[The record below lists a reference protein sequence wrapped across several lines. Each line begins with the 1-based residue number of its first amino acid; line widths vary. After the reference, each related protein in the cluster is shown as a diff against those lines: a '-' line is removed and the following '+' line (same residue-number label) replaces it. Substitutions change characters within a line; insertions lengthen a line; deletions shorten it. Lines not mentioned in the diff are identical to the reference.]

1 MMHFANSIQTHSAGL
16 GEFVLSEPIDR
27 RSICGSRG
35 SMSILV
41 TFRKQLTNE
50 TLEVS
55 IPKGRAFLTS
65 TIVSPFDDAS
75 VVTVIEVTSDA
86 PRHCYEIK
94 IGQ

>member
-1 MMHFANSIQTHSAGL
+1 
-16 GEFVLSEPIDR
+16 
-27 RSICGSRG
+27 
-35 SMSILV
+35 MSILV

-50 TLEVS
+50 TLEVEYPEGKS
-55 IPKGRAFLTS
+55 LPHVNDR
-65 TIVSPFDDAS
+65 IVSPFDDVS